1 MQYAD
6 SSTPGGTSRG
16 DEDRQPL
23 VVPPVTDTP
32 VPVAI
37 LFAEGFGVRGP
48 WSSVDSLARELGE
61 HIVYNDIGQRC
72 VTRDHAR
79 HMFAERA
86 QQQERQRQRRAESAA
101 ADHEHR
107 RAETSAQ
114 RARLASLAA
123 QQREQ
128 GGGLVRAPE
137 DVR

>member
-1 MQYAD
+1 MAV
-6 SSTPGGTSRG
+6 S
-16 DEDRQPL
+16 
-23 VVPPVTDTP
+23 PVTDTP
-32 VPVAI
+32 IPVAV

-48 WSSVDSLARELGE
+48 WSSVDSLARELDE

-86 QQQERQRQRRAESAA
+86 QQQERQRQRRVESA

-107 RAETSAQ
+107 RAELEAQ
-114 RARLASLAA
+114 RARRASLAA

>member
-1 MQYAD
+1 MA
-6 SSTPGGTSRG
+6 
-16 DEDRQPL
+16 
-23 VVPPVTDTP
+23 VPPVTDTP
-32 VPVAI
+32 VPLVQM
-37 LFAEGFGVRGP
+37 FAEGFGVRGP
-48 WSSVDSLARELGE
+48 WSSADSLANELRE

-107 RAETSAQ
+107 RAETEAQ

>member
-1 MQYAD
+1 MQRTNNPTP
-6 SSTPGGTSRG
+6 SSATRGSEGGRPMAVS
-16 DEDRQPL
+16 
-23 VVPPVTDTP
+23 PVTDTP
-32 VPVAI
+32 VPVAT
-37 LFAEGFGVRGP
+37 LFVEGFGVRGP
-48 WSSVDSLARELGE
+48 WSSVDSLCRELGE
-61 HIVYNDIGQRC
+61 HVVYNDIGQRC

-107 RAETSAQ
+107 RAETEAQ